1 MTSVLLA
8 EWIKVRTVRAHW
20 VLATIAIAF
29 PVVVVGLVGI
39 FNPDPE
45 TIRAQELLDL
55 ITGVSVVSLLLLAS
69 LWVIN
74 LTSEYAHNTI
84 RVTYAAIPTRWL
96 VIVAKA
102 IVGTIVTT
110 VVMIVTWGLA
120 WLVGSLLLTGRGG
133 SVSLSAADG
142 PTQQVASLVALAVI
156 VSWFAL
162 AIGALIRNS
171 PAAVVV
177 VLLWPLLIENLVA
190 LALGLA
196 GVDGAFKWMPY
207 QAAIGAIGGSP
218 GGPGADSLDRPWAQL
233 YFAAW
238 ALSLLVAGV
247 LLDRRRDA

>member
-1 MTSVLLA
+1 VIDVLRS

-20 VLATIAIAF
+20 VLTIIAVAF
-29 PVVVVGLVGI
+29 PVVVVALVGT

-45 TIRAQELLDL
+45 IIEAQNLLDL

-74 LTSEYAHNTI
+74 LTSEFAHNTI
-84 RVTYAAIPTRWL
+84 RVTYAATPTRWK

-102 IVGTIVTT
+102 IVGTTVTT
-110 VVMIVTWGLA
+110 VLMAFTWVLA
-120 WLVGSLLLTGRGG
+120 WLVGATLLTTRGG
-133 SVSLSAADG
+133 SVPLSQTDG
-142 PTQQVASLVALAVI
+142 PAAQVASLIALAVI

-162 AIGALIRNS
+162 GLGALIRNS

-196 GVDGAFKWMPY
+196 GVDGAAKWMPY
-207 QAAIGAIGGSP
+207 QAAISAIGGSP

-238 ALSLLVAGV
+238 ALGLLAAGV
-247 LLDRRRDA
+247 LVDRRRDA

>member
-1 MTSVLLA
+1 VIDVLRA

-20 VLATIAIAF
+20 ILVIVAVTF
-29 PVVVVGLVGI
+29 PVVVTSLVAI
-39 FNPDPE
+39 FNPDPD
-45 TIRAQELLDL
+45 TVRAQDLIDL

-84 RVTYAAIPTRWL
+84 RVTYAAIPTRWK

-102 IVGTIVTT
+102 AVGTVVTI
-110 VVMIVTWGLA
+110 VVMAATTTFA
-120 WLVGSLLLTGRGG
+120 WLASSTLLRARGG
-133 SVSLSAADG
+133 SVPLGDADDATTQGISLI
-142 PTQQVASLVALAVI
+142 ALAVI

-162 AIGALIRNS
+162 GIGTLIRNS
-171 PAAVVV
+171 PAAVVI

-196 GVDGAFKWMPY
+196 GVDGAAKWMPY
-207 QAAIGAIGGSP
+207 QAAIAAVGSSP
-218 GGPGADSLDRPWAQL
+218 GGPDSLDRPWAQL

-238 ALSLLVAGV
+238 AVGLVAAGIV
-247 LLDRRRDA
+247 LDRRRDA

>member
-1 MTSVLLA
+1 MTAVLRA

-20 VLATIAIAF
+20 VLVIIAIAF

-45 TIRAQELLDL
+45 TVRAQDVLDL
-55 ITGVSVVSLLLLAS
+55 IIGVSIVSLLLLAS

-84 RVTYAAIPTRWL
+84 RVTYSAIPARWL
-96 VIVAKA
+96 VIIAKA
-102 IVGTIVTT
+102 TVGTVVTVIVMT
-110 VVMIVTWGLA
+110 VTWALA
-120 WLVGSLLLTGRGG
+120 WLAGSLILTARGG
-133 SVSLSAADG
+133 SMSLGAANGPGQQVVSLI
-142 PTQQVASLVALAVI
+142 ALAVI

-162 AIGALIRNS
+162 GIGALIRNS

-196 GVDGAFKWMPY
+196 GVDGASKWMPY
-207 QAAIGAIGGSP
+207 QAAISAIGGSS
-218 GGPGADSLDRPWAQL
+218 GGPGAESLDRPWAQL

-238 ALSLLVAGV
+238 ALGLLAAGIV
-247 LLDRRRDA
+247 LDRRRDA